1 MNSEIKELDKFNKF
15 MKIIVREDI
24 IKFKNQIFKD
34 KEYFQIQMNKKKLEL
49 EENKLL
55 NRLQKNNIQEVED
68 KEIKRQHMVFLQKIG
83 KLDTFQN
90 KSNPKLKRAHKKHNK
105 ERENSK
111 DINDIDIL

>member
-1 MNSEIKELDKFNKF
+1 
-15 MKIIVREDI
+15 
-24 IKFKNQIFKD
+24 
-34 KEYFQIQMNKKKLEL
+34 MNKKKLKV

-55 NRLQKNNIQEVED
+55 KRPIQKNNIQVVED
-68 KEIKRQHMVFLQKIG
+68 KEIKRHMVFLQKIG

>member
-1 MNSEIKELDKFNKF
+1 
-15 MKIIVREDI
+15 
-24 IKFKNQIFKD
+24 
-34 KEYFQIQMNKKKLEL
+34 MNKKKLKL

-55 NRLQKNNIQEVED
+55 NRPIQKNNIQVVED
-68 KEIKRQHMVFLQKIG
+68 KEEIKRHMVFLQKIG

-105 ERENSK
+105 RRENSK